1 MWGHFDK
8 TTDMYQMIA
17 KINNYRKESKFYNE
31 DTIQRYADSEFYAFS
46 RGKKMLVC
54 LTRGISVQRTI
65 TYHSFDIGSKLCDLL
80 DPNDCIT
87 VNSDGINVKLGQDPK
102 VYVIQ

>member
-1 MWGHFDK
+1 
-8 TTDMYQMIA
+8 MIA